1 MENCSS
7 YHNWFKMITIS
18 CSRLLVVGPVEKTTK
33 TIVTGFARNAAS
45 DFRVDRLPETKD
57 YYYFTLENFQ
67 NWNAL
72 YSVLFPTYL
81 EHEAFS
87 PGDMGPK
94 MRVVIT
100 SSGSRLP
107 TDAADVGLFSGV
119 YL

>member
-45 DFRVDRLPETKD
+45 DFRVDRLP
-57 YYYFTLENFQ
+57 
-67 NWNAL
+67 
-72 YSVLFPTYL
+72 
-81 EHEAFS
+81 
-87 PGDMGPK
+87 GDMGPK

-119 YL
+119 YLQVVGQIVTP